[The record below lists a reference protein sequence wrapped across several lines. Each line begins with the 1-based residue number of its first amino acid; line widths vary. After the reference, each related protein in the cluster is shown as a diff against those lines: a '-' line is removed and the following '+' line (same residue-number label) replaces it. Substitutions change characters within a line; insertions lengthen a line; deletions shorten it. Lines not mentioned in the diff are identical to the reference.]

1 VKTTA
6 PVIQGTPPMPVPPA
20 TPLGRARWAVVDGW
34 TIARRDLL
42 HWVREPTRI
51 LGTLVF
57 PIVFVVLFGYVFGS
71 AMSVPGGGA
80 YREFLMPGMFAQTM
94 MFGIGTTMTAV
105 IADTAA
111 GVTDRFRSMPM
122 APSAILTGRS
132 LADIVNSVIDVAIL
146 VGCGYVVGWRPHGGV
161 AETLAAVGLL
171 LLLRFACVW
180 IGIYLGLLI
189 PSVEASGAVWGL
201 LFPFTMIANTFV
213 APSQMPDWLGVLAEW
228 NPLSSTVA
236 ATRELFGN
244 PGIEQGSWVAEH
256 PVLMAVVWPS
266 VLVGVFFL
274 LSMRRYRGLSR

>member
-1 VKTTA
+1 VKTTTL
-6 PVIQGTPPMPVPPA
+6 VTPATPTTPVPPT
-20 TPLGRARWAVVDGW
+20 TPPARARWAAVDSW

-51 LGTLVF
+51 LGTLIF

-71 AMSVPGGGA
+71 AISVPGGGA

-105 IADTAA
+105 IAVIADTAA

-122 APSAILTGRS
+122 APSAVLTGRS
-132 LADIVNSVIDVAIL
+132 VADISVVDVAIL
-146 VGCGYVVGWRPHGGV
+146 VACGFVVGWRPHGGV

-171 LLLRFACVW
+171 LRFACVW
-180 IGIYLGLLI
+180 IGIYLGLVI
-189 PSVEASGAVWGL
+189 PSVEAGSAVWGL

-213 APSQMPDWLGVLAEW
+213 SPSQMPGWLGVLAEW

-236 ATRELFGN
+236 ATRELLGN
-244 PGIEQGSWVAEH
+244 PGVEGGSWIADH
-256 PVLMAVVWPS
+256 PVPMAVVWPS
-266 VLVGVFFL
+266 VLVAVFFL
-274 LSMRRYRGLSR
+274 LSMRRFRGLSR